1 MTFQTK
7 QFPRLRNLSHPLP
20 NSSSIRR
27 KGKLVRN
34 ESGNTPNELSQG
46 AKKAAR
52 KLPPIPPPPPPP
64 PLSRACT
71 TRIYIYTYISNTSTY
86 RCISAIAMQALA
98 TCHPTREQ
106 RPLDLPSP
114 LPSPSPPAR
123 TFTTVDRPPR
133 LPPSTLAIEQK
144 KEKKPRVPSVSES
157 GRIRSIIPERRRR
170 RRGGASFTL
179 PPWPLT
185 ETSHGVYVCPVFRR
199 DDHNATDG
207 LTFGPVLVHL
217 IHTSRLVPPCTT
229 TGSIYASLSTQEIR
243 ACISRTTFHAH
254 PYKVYTDCACTEH
267 RLHTAAAAACCCLL
281 PLVKST

>member
-71 TRIYIYTYISNTSTY
+71 TRIYIHVHIQHIYVQVYIRDRDASPRNVSSHEGTKT
-86 RCISAIAMQALA
+86 
-98 TCHPTREQ
+98 TR
-106 RPLDLPSP
+106 PALPSP
-114 LPSPSPPAR
+114 LSLPPAR